1 MASDMVDLGALA
13 GGDPLQMRSYGIG
26 SAGCNMIAVSP
37 LPSVAFSTSAADLER
52 SRASRRLLVTQE
64 RLVGLYNTDSKVV
77 AQMPSVVGDDIL
89 ALFGDT
95 DAAYLMSGLGGV
107 AGSLGTSVL
116 GRAAKAKRVPVISAV
131 AQPFSAESERRRS
144 FALKCERQIA
154 SDVDVNIAF
163 GNDALSTLAPNL
175 PLSRAFNLLNGI
187 MHRPA
192 MEIAK
197 VAGKSGVR
205 KLVEVLGHG
214 AHGRFGLGMA
224 RGDDRVAKVVQE
236 ALESP
241 WFDHPI
247 ASTETA
253 FAVYSA
259 ADPWDREFSKIL
271 ESLQKAMPNAKIA
284 YGSYDDAALGESI
297 RLSLVVCA
305 PRDVG

>member
-1 MASDMVDLGALA
+1 MASDMVDLGPLA
-13 GGDPLQMRSYGIG
+13 GGEPLTMRSYGIG
-26 SAGCNMIAVSP
+26 SAGCNMVAASP

-52 SRASRRLLVTQE
+52 SRASRRLLITQE
-64 RLVGLYNTDSKVV
+64 RLVGLYNTDSKIV
-77 AQMPSVVGDDIL
+77 AQMPSVVGNDVL
-89 ALFGDT
+89 ALFEDT
-95 DAAYLMSGLGGV
+95 DVAYLMSGLGGV

-131 AQPFSAESERRRS
+131 AVPFSAESERRRS
-144 FALKCERQIA
+144 FALKCSRQIM
-154 SDVDVNIAF
+154 SDVDINIVF
-163 GNDALSTLAPNL
+163 GNDALSTLAPHL

-197 VAGKSGVR
+197 VVGRAGAR
-205 KLVEVLGHG
+205 KLIEVLGHG
-214 AHGRFGLGMA
+214 ALGRFGLGMA

-253 FAVYSA
+253 VAVYSA
-259 ADPWDREFSKIL
+259 MDPWDKELSKIL
-271 ESLQKAMPNAKIA
+271 EALRKAMPDARIA
-284 YGSYDDAALGESI
+284 YGSYDDAALRESI
-297 RLSLVVCA
+297 RLSLVVCP
-305 PRDVG
+305 PRDVE